1 MSSQNRKPF
10 TLLKRMMLI
19 INPVSGRRTSLRF
32 LPDIIRI
39 FTENDYVVSV
49 FPTGKSGDAT
59 EFARLY
65 SAEYDI
71 VVSIGGDGTLNET
84 ITGIILGGSRTPI
97 GYIPSGSTNDFASC
111 HGISSDMLTAA
122 MNIVNGSPKQIDI
135 GKFGDNFFSYV
146 SAFGAFSWLSYTTS
160 QNLKN
165 VLGHSAYIIDA
176 VKDLPKLKSYRL
188 KFFNGDF
195 IYEGDYIFGAVCNST
210 SVAGTFTLPTDMV
223 DTSDGKFEV
232 LLVHKPQSLIDW
244 QSILTGIFTQD
255 YSSCFLDLFQTES
268 LRIEA
273 PANLDWSLDGERGH
287 GKSSLD
293 FNILTK
299 RITLIS

>member
-1 MSSQNRKPF
+1 MNEKTLKPF
-10 TLLKRMMLI
+10 KQLKKMMLI
-19 INPVSGRRTSLRF
+19 INPVSGRRISLRF

-39 FTENDYVVSV
+39 FTDNDYVVSV
-49 FPTGKSGDAT
+49 FPTGKRGDAT

-65 SAEYDI
+65 SAEFDI
-71 VVSIGGDGTLNET
+71 VVTIGGDGTLNET
-84 ITGIILGGSRTPI
+84 LTGLILGNHDTPL

-122 MNIVNGSPKQIDI
+122 MNIVNGTARQIDI
-135 GKFGDNFFSYV
+135 GKFGDQYFSYV

-176 VKDLPKLKSYRL
+176 VKDLPKLKSYHL
-188 KFFNGDF
+188 KITDGGFT
-195 IYEGDYIFGAVCNST
+195 YEGEYIFGAVCNST
-210 SVAGTFTLPTDMV
+210 SVAGTFTLPSDMV
-223 DTSDGKFEV
+223 DTADGKFEV

-244 QSILTGIFTQD
+244 QSILNGVFTQD
-255 YSSCFLDLFQTES
+255 YSSYFLDLFQADS
-268 LRIEA
+268 LQIEA
-273 PANLDWSLDGERGH
+273 PANLDWSLDGERCH
-287 GKSSLD
+287 GKKAIK
-293 FNILTK
+293 FEILNK